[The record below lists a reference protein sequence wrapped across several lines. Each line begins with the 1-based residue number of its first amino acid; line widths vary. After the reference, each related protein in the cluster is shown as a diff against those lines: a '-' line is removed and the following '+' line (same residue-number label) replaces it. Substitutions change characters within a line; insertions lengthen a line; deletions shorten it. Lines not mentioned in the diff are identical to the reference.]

1 MRYNELITES
11 AEPFN
16 WAAIYNAI
24 KGYVS
29 KHIGVAPEKQG
40 RLQDMMQNTDTFWT
54 DTLDDIPYA
63 LRQIGDVAYEAK
75 NVYNDLLTSVS
86 YSIEQMSYNVVE
98 YFGMDENLPDAIQN
112 VSQES
117 IEAILNAGAPALMAQ
132 LKAELKPVAAAPA
145 KKVATGEKFTD
156 ANVTQAVADFKKML
170 PNFSNDLMTWF
181 QEERVP
187 HKTRKGGMSVPQF
200 TLSKRN
206 GISLNQADMESVN
219 TPEEALQLVSSKLDD
234 KDFVLFVIDNCRLD
248 IDNRHNFWGLEKSSY
263 WKKKLY
269 NALAPVILTIKK

>member
-54 DTLDDIPYA
+54 DPLDDIPYA

-75 NVYNDLLTSVS
+75 NVYNDLMNSVS

-98 YFGMDENLPDAIQN
+98 
-112 VSQES
+112 
-117 IEAILNAGAPALMAQ
+117 
-132 LKAELKPVAAAPA
+132 
-145 KKVATGEKFTD
+145 
-156 ANVTQAVADFKKML
+156 
-170 PNFSNDLMTWF
+170 
-181 QEERVP
+181 
-187 HKTRKGGMSVPQF
+187 
-200 TLSKRN
+200 LSL
-206 GISLNQADMESVN
+206 IH
-219 TPEEALQLVSSKLDD
+219 
-234 KDFVLFVIDNCRLD
+234 I
-248 IDNRHNFWGLEKSSY
+248 
-263 WKKKLY
+263 
-269 NALAPVILTIKK
+269 